1 MCRITDKCVK
11 KGSIVKTALLT
22 AIRTIELQEMA
33 EPEIT
38 APLDVKLRVLTVG
51 VCGSDMHYY
60 REGRIGDQIVEFPWA
75 LGHELSA
82 IVEQTGDQVTRVKVG
97 DMVAVDPLVWCG
109 KCDQCKAGR
118 VYTCRDQVFM
128 GCPGQLGGAVSQY
141 VVLPEACCYRVPD
154 GMTAD
159 QAAMAEPL
167 SIAIWAV
174 KLAGDI
180 AGKSIAILGSGPIGL
195 SVMMV
200 AKCAGAG
207 KVYMTDI
214 RDYRCELATR
224 LGADWTGN
232 PETFDIVAAINTA
245 ELLGV
250 DIAFECAG
258 EQSTIDQAVELIA
271 PAGQIVLVG
280 IPELDRLSFDM
291 NLMRRKE
298 IRVQNVRRQSHCV
311 DEAIEIIRSKMI
323 DVDGL
328 ISHHFPIERSA
339 DAFEIVADYKDNVV
353 KAMID
358 VNQRET
364 R

>member
-1 MCRITDKCVK
+1 M
-11 KGSIVKTALLT
+11 KTALLT
-22 AIRTIELQEMA
+22 AIRTIELQETP

-60 REGRIGDQIVEFPWA
+60 REGRIGDQVVEFPWA

-82 IVEQTGDQVTRVKVG
+82 IVEQIGDEVTRVKVG

-109 KCDQCKAGR
+109 ECDQCNIGR

-128 GCPGQLGGAVSQY
+128 GCPGQLGGAVTEY
-141 VVLPEACCYRVPD
+141 VVLPEACCFRVPD
-154 GMTAD
+154 GMTPD
-159 QAAMAEPL
+159 QTAMVEPL

-174 KLAGDI
+174 KLAGDV

-200 AKCAGAG
+200 LKAAGAG

-224 LGADWTGN
+224 LGADWVGN
-232 PETFDIVAAINTA
+232 PESSDIVQAISAAQSF
-245 ELLGV
+245 GV

-258 EQSTIDQAVELIA
+258 EQSTIDQAAELIA

-280 IPELDRLSFDM
+280 ITELDRLSFDM

-298 IRVQNVRRQSHCV
+298 IRIQNVRRQSHCV
-311 DEAIEIIRSKMI
+311 DEAIEMI
-323 DVDGL
+323 QGKAVDVDGL
-328 ISHHFPIERSA
+328 ISHHFPIEQSA
-339 DAFEIVADYKDNVV
+339 DAFEMVADYTDNVV

-358 VNQRET
+358 IKG
-364 R
+364 

>member
-1 MCRITDKCVK
+1 M
-11 KGSIVKTALLT
+11 KTALLT
-22 AIRTIELQEMA
+22 AIRKIELLDTP
-33 EPEIT
+33 EPGIT
-38 APLDVKLRVLTVG
+38 GPLDVKLRVLTVG

-60 REGRIGDQIVEFPWA
+60 REGRIGDLVVEFPWA

-82 IVEQTGDQVTRVKVG
+82 IVEQIGDQVTRVQVG

-128 GCPGQLGGAVSQY
+128 GCPGQLGGAVSEY
-141 VVLPEACCYRVPD
+141 VVLPETCCYRVPD
-154 GMTAD
+154 GMTPD
-159 QAAMAEPL
+159 QAAMVEPL

-200 AKCAGAG
+200 LKAAGAG

-232 PETFDIVAAINTA
+232 PETFDIVQAVSADQPP
-245 ELLGV
+245 GV

-258 EQSTIDQAVELIA
+258 EQSTSDQCCELIA
-271 PAGQIVLVG
+271 PGGQVVLVG
-280 IPELDRLSFDM
+280 IHEVDRLSFDM

-311 DEAIEIIRSKMI
+311 DAAIEMIRSGAVN
-323 DVDGL
+323 VDGL

-358 VNQRET
+358 IKG
-364 R
+364 